1 MWNFIN
7 EPSYYGVVNSV
18 GDGVVLGVG
27 YDNFE
32 VTKALFRFRVQI
44 FYTWQIVIS
53 GSGTLDV
60 EDKTFHIKCGDMF
73 FIPPDVK
80 MRYYPDKQDPWEYV
94 WFSLNGETADNYG
107 KLVGF
112 SRDTFVLENRYNSI
126 INGILKNL
134 FATLSESSN
143 GHFGVLSAFYK
154 IMDICVSHVPTS
166 GIQNIKAV
174 IDANCMSQFFSIESL
189 CRDVGI
195 SHVHLLRLFKNE
207 YGDTLIGYITKKR
220 IEYACE
226 LLATTELSVRTVAF
240 SCGFSDEIHFM
251 KTFKKSVGIT
261 ALQYRN
267 KKQ

>member
-1 MWNFIN
+1 M
-7 EPSYYGVVNSV
+7 VNSV

-32 VTKALFRFRVQI
+32 VTKPLFRFRVQN
-44 FYTWQIVIS
+44 FYTWHIVIS

>member
-32 VTKALFRFRVQI
+32 VTKPLFRFRVQN
-44 FYTWQIVIS
+44 FYTWHIVIS

-80 MRYYPDKQDPWEYV
+80 MRYYPDEQDPWEYV
-94 WFSLNGETADNYG
+94 WFSLNGETADHYG